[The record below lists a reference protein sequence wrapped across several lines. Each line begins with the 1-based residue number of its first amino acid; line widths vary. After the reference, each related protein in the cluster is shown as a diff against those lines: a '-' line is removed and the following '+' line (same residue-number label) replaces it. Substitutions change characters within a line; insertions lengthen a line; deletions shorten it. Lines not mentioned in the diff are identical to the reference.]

1 MNNIKILYYDR
12 TDVSG
17 AMDVNKTSKSKECYI
32 CHYFYFLN
40 KGFKFKS
47 NVCNGC
53 QDLLMISIN
62 RSDIATLNIKSAD
75 YSCCINSGISKSEA
89 INLMQNIDFLKRK
102 QNVIKR
108 KNVLSDVKIYLKNC
122 NNW

>member
-1 MNNIKILYYDR
+1 MLYYDR

-17 AMDVNKTSKSKECYI
+17 AMDVNKTSKSKECDI

-75 YSCCINSGISKSEA
+75 YSYCINSGISKSEA